1 MEFRDALSITALGM
15 SVVFAGLILTA
26 LLIVTINRLPD
37 LARGL
42 LRRGGTSDLPRATG
56 AVETRLDPEVVTVI
70 ATVLEIEHRLHHAEH
85 GKRLTIARQVSQQE
99 GRG

>member
-26 LLIVTINRLPD
+26 LLIVAINRLPD

-42 LRRGGTSDLPRATG
+42 RRRGETSDSPPATG
-56 AVETRLDPEVVTVI
+56 AAKPPLDPEVVTVI
-70 ATVLEIEHRLHHAEH
+70 VTVLEVEHRLHHSEH
-85 GKRLTIARQVSQQE
+85 GKRLTISRSVNQQE